1 VHLVLFLQLM
11 EKSAAQ
17 KTQMM
22 RLYLIRVQ
30 QAMLYLVPMRQLS
43 KDLRKAIQSRPSRL
57 AFQRQMILA
66 NLS

>member
-11 EKSAAQ
+11 GKSAAQ

-43 KDLRKAIQSRPSRL
+43 KDLHTMIQVMSLPV
-57 AFQRQMILA
+57 MIVVGMI
-66 NLS
+66 SP